1 MSGVTFNRNRV
12 KLKKLLGIRA
22 RLALLA
28 LILVAPLMLER
39 VRSLEETRSKQIA
52 AASEEFAN
60 ITQHSADTQ
69 REVISSVETMLK
81 SAAYIRA
88 SGGIARS
95 CEILRASLPTNLPWI
110 RSIMIVAKD
119 GLVQCSTLNMQV
131 GLNLGDRE
139 YFRKAQETRDFV
151 FSDYLF
157 GKTNGRPMMMA
168 AYPVAAINPE
178 EDAVVV
184 AGINIDWLSKI
195 MTNLGGRP
203 GISSLLVDS
212 AGIVIAAPA
221 DQSSMIGRPLDN
233 VPLLSAIAEKAL
245 SSDTPDGFAFIYRRP
260 TAPNASISFA
270 RISGTQSRLIV
281 SIDEAKV
288 TAAINRE
295 IRTAYL
301 QLGFVCLFVLLGA
314 LIGAEKLIINPIEV
328 MTGMAKRFG
337 EGDWSAR
344 VARNKLPSEFMPLA
358 RAFNAMAAQL
368 SQRER
373 ELVATNDRLTVMASI
388 DMLSGLAN
396 RRGFQSRLDFEW
408 MKAQQYNSELSLL
421 MIDVDHFKLY
431 NDTYGHPEGDACLT
445 RLGETL
451 AGIAA
456 DTMGFAGR
464 YGGEEFCLLL
474 PNTDSLKALEIGE
487 TVRAAVRTSAIP
499 HVTSS
504 HQTVT
509 VSIGVAATLPN
520 DTQRPGDLIEA
531 ADAALYAAKH
541 RGRNTVVEHGF
552 TQADRRSRD
561 GAGGVAI
568 SRSRIP
574 AAPQPGAGYTKSRKQ
589 PHAKKGIWLGIAA
602 LFLHCQSCGT
612 TRQGPSPRPEAESL
626 SPSPAARARPR
637 VRSR

>member
-1 MSGVTFNRNRV
+1 MSGVTFNRNRL

-22 RLALLA
+22 RLAMLA
-28 LILVAPLMLER
+28 VLLVAPLMLDR
-39 VRSLEETRSKQIA
+39 VRSLEDARAKQIA
-52 AASEEFAN
+52 HAAEEYAT
-60 ITQHSADTQ
+60 ITQHSAETQ

-88 SGGIARS
+88 SSGVARS

-110 RSIMIVAKD
+110 RSIMLVSKD
-119 GLVQCSTLNMQV
+119 GVVQCSTLNIQV
-131 GLNLGDRE
+131 GLTIGDRD
-139 YFRKAQETRDFV
+139 YFRKAQQTRDFV

-157 GKTNGRPMMMA
+157 GKTNNRPIMMA

-184 AGINIDWLSKI
+184 AGMNLDWLSRI
-195 MTNLGGRP
+195 MAKLGGRP
-203 GISSLLVDS
+203 GISSVLIDS
-212 AGIVIAAPA
+212 TGVVLAAPP
-221 DQSSMIGRPLDN
+221 DQASMIGQPLDN
-233 VPLLSAIAEKAL
+233 LPLLSAISYKAL
-245 SSDTPDGFAFIYRRP
+245 SSNSDTGSISFSASDGSRR
-260 TAPNASISFA
+260 AISFA
-270 RISGTQSRLIV
+270 RIPGTQSRLIV
-281 SIDEAKV
+281 SIDEAAV
-288 TAAINRE
+288 TEAINRE

-314 LIGAEKLIINPIEV
+314 LIGAEKLIIKPIEL

-337 EGDWSAR
+337 EGDSSAR
-344 VARNKLPSEFMPLA
+344 VSRSRLPAEFMPLA

-396 RRGFQSRLDFEW
+396 RRGFQSRMDFEW
-408 MKAQQYNSELSLL
+408 MRAQQNNTELALL

-445 RLGETL
+445 RLGEAL
-451 AGIAA
+451 ADLAA
-456 DTMGFAGR
+456 GTMGFAGR

-474 PNTDSLKALEIGE
+474 PNTGSIRALEIGE
-487 TVRAAVRTSAIP
+487 AVRAAIQDLGMP

-504 HQTVT
+504 HHTVT
-509 VSIGVAATLPN
+509 VSVGVAATLPN
-520 DTQRPGDLIEA
+520 AAQSPGDLIEA

-552 TQADRRSRD
+552 ARPVDET
-561 GAGGVAI
+561 GVAL
-568 SRSRIP
+568 
-574 AAPQPGAGYTKSRKQ
+574 AG
-589 PHAKKGIWLGIAA
+589 
-602 LFLHCQSCGT
+602 
-612 TRQGPSPRPEAESL
+612 
-626 SPSPAARARPR
+626 
-637 VRSR
+637 

>member
-1 MSGVTFNRNRV
+1 MSGVTFNRNRA

-39 VRSLEETRSKQIA
+39 VRSLDETRSKQIA

-157 GKTNGRPMMMA
+157 GKSNGRPMMMA

-195 MTNLGGRP
+195 MNNLGGRP

-212 AGIVIAAPA
+212 AGVVIAAPS
-221 DQSSMIGRPLDN
+221 DQTSMIGRPLDN

-245 SSDTPDGFAFIYRRP
+245 
-260 TAPNASISFA
+260 NASTPTGSLSFAGTDGSKRVISFA

-281 SIDEAKV
+281 SIDEARV

-314 LIGAEKLIINPIEV
+314 LIGAERLIINPIEV

-474 PNTDSLKALEIGE
+474 PNTDSLKALAIGE
-487 TVRAAVRTSAIP
+487 TVRSAVLDLAIP

-552 TQADRRSRD
+552 TRLIDE
-561 GAGGVAI
+561 AGMAL
-568 SRSRIP
+568 
-574 AAPQPGAGYTKSRKQ
+574 AG
-589 PHAKKGIWLGIAA
+589 
-602 LFLHCQSCGT
+602 
-612 TRQGPSPRPEAESL
+612 
-626 SPSPAARARPR
+626 
-637 VRSR
+637 

>member
-1 MSGVTFNRNRV
+1 MSGVSFNRNRV

-28 LILVAPLMLER
+28 VILVAPLMLER
-39 VRSLEETRSKQIA
+39 ARSLEDTRARQIA
-52 AASEEFAN
+52 TASQEFASLA
-60 ITQHSADTQ
+60 QHTADAQ
-69 REVISSVETMLK
+69 REVISSVETILK

-88 SGGIARS
+88 SAGGIARS
-95 CEILRASLPTNLPWI
+95 CDMMRASLPANLPWI
-110 RSIMIVAKD
+110 RSLLIVGGD
-119 GLVQCSTLNMQV
+119 GRVQCATNNAYV
-131 GLNLGDRE
+131 GLELGDRN
-139 YFRKAQETRDFV
+139 YLQVARDTRDFV
-151 FSDYLF
+151 LSDMLL
-157 GKTNGRPMMMA
+157 GRPTNTALVMA
-168 AYPVAAINPE
+168 AYPVSAINR
-178 EDAVVV
+178 DADSLILAAVSLEWM
-184 AGINIDWLSKI
+184 AKI
-195 MTNLGGRP
+195 MNNLGGRP
-203 GISSLLVDS
+203 GVAAVLIDS
-212 AGIVIAAPA
+212 KGTVMAAPA
-221 DQSSMIGRPLDN
+221 DQASMIGRPLDSI
-233 VPLLSAIAEKAL
+233 PLLSAIAETAL
-245 SSDTPDGFAFIYRRP
+245 SSDAENGSLTFRAVDGSKRAL
-260 TAPNASISFA
+260 SFA
-270 RISGTQSRLIV
+270 RISGTQSRLVV

-301 QLGFVCLFVLLGA
+301 QLCFVCLFVLLGA
-314 LIGAEKLIINPIEV
+314 LIAAEKLIINPIEV

-344 VARNKLPSEFMPLA
+344 VARSRLPSEFTPLA

-408 MKAQQYNSELSLL
+408 MKAQQYNCELSLL

-474 PNTDSLKALEIGE
+474 PNTGPVKALGIGE
-487 TVRAAVRTSAIP
+487 TVRAAIQDLGMP
-499 HVTSS
+499 HATSS
-504 HQTVT
+504 HQIVT
-509 VSIGVAATLPN
+509 VSVGVAVTLPN
-520 DTQRPGDLIEA
+520 EDQRPGDLIEA

-552 TQADRRSRD
+552 AKLVDE
-561 GAGGVAI
+561 AGMAM
-568 SRSRIP
+568 
-574 AAPQPGAGYTKSRKQ
+574 AG
-589 PHAKKGIWLGIAA
+589 
-602 LFLHCQSCGT
+602 
-612 TRQGPSPRPEAESL
+612 
-626 SPSPAARARPR
+626 
-637 VRSR
+637 

>member
-1 MSGVTFNRNRV
+1 MSRVNFNRKRA
-12 KLKKLLGIRA
+12 KLKTLLGIRA

-39 VRSLEETRSKQIA
+39 ARSLEDTRAKQIA

-60 ITQHSADTQ
+60 IVQHSADTQ

-88 SGGIARS
+88 SGGIGRS

-110 RSIMIVAKD
+110 RSIMFVSKD

-131 GLNLGDRE
+131 GLDLGDRE
-139 YFRKAQETRDFV
+139 YFKKTQATRDFV

-212 AGIVIAAPA
+212 AGVVIAAPA
-221 DQSSMIGRPLDN
+221 DQTSMIGRPLDS
-233 VPLLSAIAEKAL
+233 VPLMAAVAEKAL
-245 SSDTPDGFAFIYRRP
+245 SSDTPTGSVSFTASDGSKRAINF
-260 TAPNASISFA
+260 S
-270 RISGTQSRLIV
+270 RIPGTQSRLIV

-295 IRTAYL
+295 IRTAYV
-301 QLGFVCLFVLLGA
+301 QLAFVCLFVLLGA
-314 LIGAEKLIINPIEV
+314 LIGAEKLIISPIEV
-328 MTGMAKRFG
+328 MTGMARRFG

-344 VARNKLPSEFMPLA
+344 VARSRLPSEFMPLA

-373 ELVATNDRLTVMASI
+373 ELVATNDRLTVIASI

-408 MKAQQYNSELSLL
+408 LKAQQYDSELSLL
-421 MIDVDHFKLY
+421 MIDVDHFKLF

-464 YGGEEFCLLL
+464 YGGEEFCLML
-474 PNTDSLKALEIGE
+474 PNTGSAKALEIGE
-487 TVRAAVRTSAIP
+487 TVRAAVQALAMP
-499 HVTSS
+499 HCTSS
-504 HQTVT
+504 YQTVT
-509 VSIGVAATLPN
+509 VSVGVACTKPN

-541 RGRNTVVEHGF
+541 RGRNAVVEHGF
-552 TQADRRSRD
+552 VQLTN
-561 GAGGVAI
+561 GAGTMAM
-568 SRSRIP
+568 
-574 AAPQPGAGYTKSRKQ
+574 AG
-589 PHAKKGIWLGIAA
+589 
-602 LFLHCQSCGT
+602 
-612 TRQGPSPRPEAESL
+612 
-626 SPSPAARARPR
+626 
-637 VRSR
+637 

>member
-1 MSGVTFNRNRV
+1 MSGVSFNRNRI

-28 LILVAPLMLER
+28 LLLVAPLMAER
-39 VRSLEETRSKQIA
+39 VRALNDTRDKQIA
-52 AASEEFAN
+52 AAAQEYAN
-60 ITQHSADTQ
+60 ITQHSAETQ

-88 SGGIARS
+88 SAGVARS

-110 RSIMIVAKD
+110 RSIMIVSKQ
-119 GLVQCSTLNMQV
+119 GVVQCSTLNIQV
-131 GLNLGDRE
+131 GLNIGDRE

-157 GKTNGRPMMMA
+157 GKTNNRPIMMA
-168 AYPVAAINPE
+168 AYPVAAIDPE
-178 EDAVVV
+178 EDSVVV
-184 AGINIDWLSKI
+184 AGMDLDWLSKI
-195 MTNLGGRP
+195 MANFSGRP
-203 GISSLLVDS
+203 GVSALLIDS
-212 AGIVIAAPA
+212 AGVVLAAPP
-221 DQSSMIGRPLDN
+221 DQASMIGRPVDN
-233 VPLLSAIAEKAL
+233 VPLLSAIAYKAL
-245 SSDTPDGFAFIYRRP
+245 SSNSETGSVSFSATDGSNR
-260 TAPNASISFA
+260 TVSFA
-270 RISGTQSRLIV
+270 RIPGTQSRLIV

-301 QLGFVCLFVLLGA
+301 QLAFVCLFVLLGA
-314 LIGAEKLIINPIEV
+314 LIGAEKLIINPIEM

-337 EGDWSAR
+337 EGDSSAR
-344 VARNKLPSEFMPLA
+344 VARSRLPAEFMPLA

-373 ELVATNDRLTVMASI
+373 ELVATNNRLTVMASI

-408 MKAQQYNSELSLL
+408 LKAQQTNCELALL

-445 RLGETL
+445 RLGAAL
-451 AGIAA
+451 ADIAA

-474 PNTDSLKALEIGE
+474 PNSGPIRALEVGE
-487 TVRAAVRTSAIP
+487 MVRATIQHLALP
-499 HVTSS
+499 HTTSS
-504 HQTVT
+504 YQIVT
-509 VSIGVAATLPN
+509 VSVGVAATLPN
-520 DTQRPGDLIEA
+520 ESQRPGDLIEA

-552 TQADRRSRD
+552 AKLVDEV
-561 GAGGVAI
+561 GMAMAG
-568 SRSRIP
+568 
-574 AAPQPGAGYTKSRKQ
+574 
-589 PHAKKGIWLGIAA
+589 
-602 LFLHCQSCGT
+602 
-612 TRQGPSPRPEAESL
+612 
-626 SPSPAARARPR
+626 
-637 VRSR
+637 